1 MDAFGLLL
9 GLVYL
14 ALVAAI
20 GLGVLCLLAA
30 LLLPPLCR
38 LSGRPADGLGD
49 RLVAAGLPLTL
60 LGVPGGLV
68 FGLLVLAPAG
78 T

>member
-14 ALVAAI
+14 ALIAAI
-20 GLGVLCLLAA
+20 GIGVLCLLAA

-38 LSGRPADGLGD
+38 VIGRPADGLGD
-49 RLVAAGLPLTL
+49 RLAAAGLPLAL

-68 FGLLVLAPAG
+68 FGLLIVATAG
-78 T
+78 I

>member
-14 ALVAAI
+14 ALIAAI

-49 RLVAAGLPLTL
+49 RLVATGLPLAL

-68 FGLLVLAPAG
+68 FGLLILATAG
-78 T
+78 I